1 MFNTVW
7 FPLFLVAAGA
17 VVALAAALA
26 RGSASSPSTLS
37 APSGTRDY
45 QEEYTSPDFG
55 DTAGFAITSYP
66 SNDILI
72 PGRFWLIN
80 GRTAEIEYNIV
91 PNNFARLRVAE
102 DGNLDIPDA
111 FTDNEHESATT
122 YPVGDIEVTQ
132 SQSPGRRSMLQW
144 RKGEFEYVL
153 LSEEPEMNVLG
164 GVSTDF
170 VTQTEANKTS

>member
-17 VVALAAALA
+17 AVALAAALA
-26 RGSASSPSTLS
+26 RGSASSLSTPS

-111 FTDNEHESATT
+111 FTDNEHESAAT

>member
-37 APSGTRDY
+37 APSGTCDY

-91 PNNFARLRVAE
+91 PNNFARLRVLRQNA
-102 DGNLDIPDA
+102 A
-111 FTDNEHESATT
+111 FQGLSSA
-122 YPVGDIEVTQ
+122 
-132 SQSPGRRSMLQW
+132 RA
-144 RKGEFEYVL
+144 RKQIV
-153 LSEEPEMNVLG
+153 P
-164 GVSTDF
+164 
-170 VTQTEANKTS
+170 QIK

>member
-26 RGSASSPSTLS
+26 RGSASSPSTPS

-111 FTDNEHESATT
+111 FTDNEHESAAT

-132 SQSPGRRSMLQW
+132 NQSPGRRSMLQW